1 MTLSINCTATSRP
14 RKACRTVWILAMG
27 TNDETCAHSSHG
39 ACGNQR
45 RLRSTISVRPGSE
58 SPTAGKPATATLSEQ
73 KMCSEQ
79 ANKSFR
85 ESDLYSDKTAIGNSY
100 TNHYDVAAKI
110 CFIETSS
117 RHFAKN
123 NFQYG
128 HVIYDAFEGRVY
140 GSFYSASS
148 KPEVVVECML
158 CQSANLKSNAI
169 RAMNLTHWPCNT
181 SAQRKISLV
190 LMSPPPLCA
199 TFGQL
204 NYIDVFDAAIC

>member
-1 MTLSINCTATSRP
+1 MKHALIVVTA
-14 RKACRTVWILAMG
+14 LAVISAG
-27 TNDETCAHSSHG
+27 
-39 ACGNQR
+39 CGQQ
-45 RLRSTISVRPGSE
+45 SASGPVSE

-148 KPEVVVECML
+148 KPEVVVECYVVPVG
-158 CQSANLKSNAI
+158 QS
-169 RAMNLTHWPCNT
+169 
-181 SAQRKISLV
+181 KIQCHS
-190 LMSPPPLCA
+190 S
-199 TFGQL
+199 
-204 NYIDVFDAAIC
+204 DEFDALALQYFGTTQD